1 MINKSSAQTK
11 ARSRKVIIITR
22 RTRFEDL
29 VALYNTEDQA
39 AFVIESRGDDFN
51 DYRAEHN
58 TYQKVLKDIEATLF
72 SAARIQMLE
81 REFLPN
87 FIFGKDDIV
96 IVVGQD
102 GLVANTVKY
111 LNGQPIIAINPEP
124 SRYDGILLPFLA
136 KDIKLIF
143 DDVLN
148 GKNNSKAITMAK
160 ATLNDGQEL
169 LAVNDIFIGP
179 RYHTSAR
186 YQLDYNGQS
195 EQQSS
200 SGIIV
205 STGLGST
212 GWLASIVAGAQGVL
226 GTKTENQNFAW
237 DANYLKY
244 AVREPFPSNVTGTK
258 LIYGKVNSKKTMT
271 VASRMANNGI
281 IFSDGM
287 IDDTVEFNSGAI
299 VELGIAT
306 KQGQLV
312 I

>member
-1 MINKSSAQTK
+1 MINKSPAQTK
-11 ARSRKVIIITR
+11 TRSRKVIIITR

-51 DYRAEHN
+51 DYRAEHI
-58 TYQKVLKDIEATLF
+58 TYQKVLKDIEAALF
-72 SAARIQMLE
+72 SAVRIQMLE

-136 KDIKLIF
+136 KDIKLILA
-143 DDVLN
+143 DVIK
-148 GKNNSKAITMAK
+148 GINNSKAITMAK

-186 YQLDYNGQS
+186 YELNYNGQS
-195 EQQSS
+195 EQQLS

-212 GWLASIVAGAQGVL
+212 GWLASIVAGAQGVV
-226 GTKTENQNFAW
+226 GTKAENQNFAW

-258 LIYGKVNSKKTMT
+258 LIYGKVSSKKTMT
-271 VASRMANNGI
+271 VASRMANNGV

-299 VELGIAT
+299 VELGIADR
-306 KQGQLV
+306 QGQLV